1 MGIED
6 KEKPASNP
14 FFMTPHQYGVKVP
27 IYQCLFTSG
36 AWGGAVGT
44 SILLAAWFEVPIPE
58 PIKVAIAAG
67 LLVFFVTVLITWPKY
82 MERWMW
88 VIESIINVDLDGSGE
103 IGAPTAANTASP
115 TLKVT
120 VDMSGGTGEHM
131 EFDEIPYPDRLP
143 RMARAILNGADFT
156 FAEWGRPGKL
166 FSQPEW
172 TALTTALREQGY
184 IVYKNPQ
191 LPNLG
196 FEFTRKGSQFL
207 RDLVGE
213 GARIERD
220 LRPPTYLSQFA
231 VNTGPLPRI
240 ERRRGVYGPGK

>member
-88 VIESIINVDLDGSGE
+88 VIESIINVDLDGSGS
-103 IGAPTAANTASP
+103 IGAPATAPNASP

-120 VDMSGGTGEHM
+120 VEQDGGNRVDY
-131 EFDEIPYPDRLP
+131 DEIPYPERLP
-143 RMARAILNGADFT
+143 QLARAVLAGKKFT
-156 FAEWGRPGKL
+156 FEEWGAPGKL

-172 TALTTALREQGY
+172 TTLTTALREQEY
-184 IVYKNPQ
+184 IVYKNQ
-191 LPNLG
+191 RVPNLG
-196 FEFTRKGSQFL
+196 FDFTRKGNAFL
-207 RDLVGE
+207 RELVGQ

-220 LRPPTYLSQFA
+220 LRPPTHLSQFA
-231 VNTGPLPRI
+231 VDIGPLPRI